1 MVQKYYNFCK
11 CAKVSY
17 PISHIFRIYDSIT
30 VRLPCEILKNYCIF
44 TAIFKR
50 YAQKCIVGVTF

>member
-1 MVQKYYNFCK
+1 MMQKYYNFCK

-30 VRLPCEILKNYCIF
+30 VRLPCEILNI
-44 TAIFKR
+44 
-50 YAQKCIVGVTF
+50 IVSLQRFSKDMPKIA